1 MFFLQRPAYR
11 QARLRRVYHG
21 CQECTRAKR
30 GALLFTHSV
39 KQTLSKISR
48 LQHRPTGGRIE
59 PALEHTEVKV
69 RKIGLNRH
77 RFMPIF
83 EQALEA
89 LPPLRDYDHCPKC
102 GHAYVRWDPERR
114 KHRCWLEDCD
124 WEEEA
129 ESLPLRNPTS
139 GGALSPGE
147 IITMVLKEFERGR

>member
-1 MFFLQRPAYR
+1 MFFL
-11 QARLRRVYHG
+11 RRVKNSLPRLSNRY
-21 CQECTRAKR
+21 TKAPAFKR
-30 GALLFTHSV
+30 SV
-39 KQTLSKISR
+39 KQALSEISR
-48 LQHRPTGGRIE
+48 LQHRPGGGRIQA
-59 PALEHTEVKV
+59 ALEHTEVKV